1 MSDKDATAEQPKPE
15 ADRVFLVVVDDSEEM
30 RVALRF
36 AALSA
41 RRSGGRVALLFVQ
54 DPVDFQHWL
63 GVEAIMREEAREKA
77 EEILQKLSADVFQW
91 AGSYPVL
98 YIREGDRRD
107 ELVALLNEEPSIKI
121 VVLAASTGSG
131 GPGPIISYLVSKGVS
146 QLHVP
151 VMIVPGSLTEEEV
164 VALT

>member
-1 MSDKDATAEQPKPE
+1 MSDKDAAAEQPKPDS
-15 ADRVFLVVVDDSEEM
+15 DRVFLVVVDDSDEM
-30 RVALRF
+30 RLALRF

-41 RRSGGRVALLFVQ
+41 KRAGGRVALMFVQ
-54 DPVDFQHWL
+54 DSVDFQHWL

-91 AGSYPVL
+91 SGSYPVL

-107 ELVALLNEEPSIKI
+107 ELLALLNEEPSIKI

-131 GPGPIISYLVSKGVS
+131 GPGPIISYLVGKGVS

>member
-1 MSDKDATAEQPKPE
+1 MTDRDATAEQSKPE
-15 ADRVFLVVVDDSEEM
+15 SDRVFLVVVDDSEEM
-30 RVALRF
+30 RLALRF
-36 AALSA
+36 ASLSTKRA
-41 RRSGGRVALLFVQ
+41 GGRVALLFVQ
-54 DPVDFQHWL
+54 DSVDFQHWL

-91 AGSYPVL
+91 SGSYPVL

-107 ELVALLNEEPSIKI
+107 ELLALLAEEPSIKL

-131 GPGPIISYLVSKGVS
+131 GPGPIISYLVSKGVN

-151 VMIVPGSLTEEEV
+151 VMIVPGSLTDEEV